1 MKLQIN
7 LFRSGG
13 FTLLEMMAAIA
24 MLAFLLV
31 MAIPSMQDARQ
42 RNRISS
48 STNEF
53 VAALH
58 LARIEALKRREQV
71 VLCASD
77 VEESSP
83 SCGTDWSK
91 GWIVITQGGE
101 LLRLWQPQG
110 DGLGINGYGEFEVRY
125 TANGWLSFGGTA
137 PQKLEIRTPGCKGP
151 SARMISIQS
160 AGSVSVK
167 DEDC

>member
-58 LARIEALKRREQV
+58 LARIEALKRSDRV
-71 VLCASD
+71 ILCASD
-77 VEESSP
+77 VEESTP

-91 GWIVITQGGE
+91 GWIVITRDDE
-101 LLRLWQPQG
+101 LLRVWQPQG
-110 DGLGINGYGEFEVRY
+110 DGLEFDSDEPRISYAPNGQLIFDGDIAITVD
-125 TANGWLSFGGTA
+125 
-137 PQKLEIRTPGCKGP
+137 IPGCKGA
-151 SARMISIQS
+151 SAREVTVHRT
-160 AGSVSVK
+160 GRVSVK
-167 DEDC
+167 PMECN